1 MHMFDTNWNTGT
13 KNKINYT
20 SIILQIKEHSK
31 ENGTVYIGTDS
42 FFIKDNCIFSTAI
55 CLYGA
60 DNQQGGRYFFTKT
73 RLNKKQFP
81 ELSIRMIKEAEN
93 TLSLANNIM
102 EQVPTAKLELH
113 LDISPHD
120 ANEGTS
126 HLANMLVGYV
136 RGSGYECKTKPY
148 AFAAASIA
156 DKHSK

>member
-1 MHMFDTNWNTGT
+1 MFKTTWNTGS
-13 KNKINYT
+13 KD
-20 SIILQIKEHSK
+20 IIQFKDIIEQIKQHCNNK
-31 ENGTVYIGTDS
+31 GTVYIGTDS

-60 DNQQGGRYFFTKT
+60 DNQQGGRYFYTKSKI
-73 RLNKKQFP
+73 NKKQFP

-93 TLSLANNIM
+93 TIILANNIV
-102 EQVPTAKLELH
+102 QLIPSAKLELH
-113 LDISPHD
+113 LDISPQEN
-120 ANEGTS
+120 NEGTS

-136 RGSGYECKTKPY
+136 KGSGYECRVKPY

>member
-1 MHMFDTNWNTGT
+1 MFNTNWKTGSN
-13 KNKINYT
+13 NKINYT
-20 SIILQIKEHSK
+20 NIILQIKEHSK
-31 ENGTVYIGTDS
+31 KNGTVYIGTDS
-42 FFIKDNCIFSTAI
+42 FFIKNKCIFSTAI

-60 DNQQGGRYFFTKT
+60 DHQQGGRYFFTKT
-73 RLNKKQFP
+73 KLNKKQFP

-93 TLSLANNIM
+93 TISLANKII
-102 EQVPTAKLELH
+102 ELVPSAKLELH
-113 LDISPHD
+113 LDVSPHD
-120 ANEGTS
+120 AHEGTS

>member
-1 MHMFDTNWNTGT
+1 MLNSDTNWNTGS

-31 ENGTVYIGTDS
+31 QNGTVYIGTDS

-60 DNQQGGRYFFTKT
+60 DNQQGGRYFYTKT
-73 RLNKKQFP
+73 KLNKKQFP

-93 TLSLANNIM
+93 TITLANDIIQ
-102 EQVPTAKLELH
+102 QVPTAKLELH

-120 ANEGTS
+120 ANAGTS
-126 HLANMLVGYV
+126 HLANMLIGYV
-136 RGSGYECKTKPY
+136 KGSGYECRVKPD

-156 DKHSK
+156 DRHSK

>member
-1 MHMFDTNWNTGT
+1 MFNTNWNTGS

-31 ENGTVYIGTDS
+31 QNGTVYIGTDS
-42 FFIKDNCIFSTAI
+42 FFIKDYCIFSTAI
-55 CLYGA
+55 CLYKA
-60 DNQQGGRYFFTKT
+60 DNQQGGRYFYTKSK
-73 RLNKKQFP
+73 LNKKQFP

-93 TLSLANNIM
+93 TITLANDIM
-102 EQVPTAKLELH
+102 QQVPNAKLELH

-126 HLANMLVGYV
+126 HLAKMLVGYV
-136 RGSGYECKTKPY
+136 KGSGYECKVKPF

>member
-1 MHMFDTNWNTGT
+1 MFNINWKTGSS
-13 KNKINYT
+13 NNIDYS

-31 ENGTVYIGTDS
+31 HNGTVYIGTDS

-60 DNQQGGRYFFTKT
+60 DNQQGGRYFYTKT
-73 RLNKKQFP
+73 KLNKKQFP

-93 TLSLANNIM
+93 TIVLANNII
-102 EQVPTAKLELH
+102 ENVPDAKLELH
-113 LDISPHD
+113 LDISPQES
-120 ANEGTS
+120 NEGTS

-136 RGSGYECKTKPY
+136 KGSGYECKVKPY

>member
-1 MHMFDTNWNTGT
+1 MLIFLTNWNTGSY
-13 KNKINYT
+13 KKINYN

-31 ENGTVYIGTDS
+31 QNGTVYIGTDS
-42 FFIKDNCIFSTAI
+42 FFIKDHCIFSTAI

-60 DNQQGGRYFFTKT
+60 DKQKGGRYFFIKSK
-73 RLNKKQFP
+73 LNKSHFP

-93 TLSLANNIM
+93 TINLANDIRDRIEN
-102 EQVPTAKLELH
+102 VKLELH

-120 ANEGTS
+120 SNQGTS
-126 HLANMLVGYV
+126 HLAKMLVGYV
-136 RGSGYECKTKPY
+136 KGSGYECKIKPY